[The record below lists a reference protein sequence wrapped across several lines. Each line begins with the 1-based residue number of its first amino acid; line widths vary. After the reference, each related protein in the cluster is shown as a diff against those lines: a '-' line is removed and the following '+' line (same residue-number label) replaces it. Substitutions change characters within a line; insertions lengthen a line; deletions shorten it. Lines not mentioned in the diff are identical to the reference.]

1 MQEKFQW
8 GKFILDC
15 FLCFG
20 LMVVSSIVFFYPIS
34 WILNIVDKSASFTA
48 TAIIIILFVL
58 FCYCII
64 YFLLGYKP
72 NRLGYKPNRLSC
84 IFSFV
89 LLILFSIYIDIVLKF
104 YFIK

>member
-1 MQEKFQW
+1 MQEKEKFKW

-20 LMVVSSIVFFYPIS
+20 LMVVSSIVFFYPIG

-58 FCYCII
+58 FCYCIM

-72 NRLGYKPNRLSC
+72 NRLSC
-84 IFSFV
+84 VFSFI
-89 LLILFSIYIDIVLKF
+89 LLILFSICIDIALKF